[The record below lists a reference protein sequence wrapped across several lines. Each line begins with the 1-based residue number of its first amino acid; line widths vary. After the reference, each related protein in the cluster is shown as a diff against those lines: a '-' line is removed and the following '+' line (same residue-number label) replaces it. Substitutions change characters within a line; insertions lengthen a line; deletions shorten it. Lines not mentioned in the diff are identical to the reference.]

1 MSTKPPLKSI
11 VDAWHSECAEIRL
24 SERGTPMPIINP
36 ARMLESL
43 KILAKTLLQHG
54 YTYEEVDS
62 HRVSILIVDKCWK
75 EDQIVKMSTVDVRKA
90 KKNLADSWDS
100 IIHSKEYSGIV
111 IAKLDESEKIV
122 AAPKTEYKKEEK
134 LLDKPPTE
142 KEMVD
147 MANLAKKIRT
157 NSESNICEEE
167 DELDT
172 VFLEFMKLPTVN
184 KDSQ

>member
-1 MSTKPPLKSI
+1 LNTKPPLKSI

-36 ARMLESL
+36 TRMLESL
-43 KILAKTLLQHG
+43 KILAKTLLQNG
-54 YTYEEVDS
+54 YSYEEVDS
-62 HRVSILIVDKCWK
+62 VRVSMLIVDKCWK
-75 EDQIVKMSTVDVRKA
+75 EDQIVKMSTVDIRKA

-134 LLDKPPTE
+134 LLDKPLTE
-142 KEMVD
+142 EEMVE
-147 MANLAKKIRT
+147 MANMPQKLKAGPNVNLA
-157 NSESNICEEE
+157 E
-167 DELDT
+167 DEIDT
-172 VFLEFMKLPTVN
+172 EFLEFMGIPTPN
-184 KDSQ
+184 KDTE